1 MTHSNQPVTTTVTI
15 QAIEEEIANGVTH
28 GLGLLLSIAGLYALV
43 VLTSAYGNAWHVVGC
58 TIYGSS
64 LVALYAV
71 STLYH
76 SLPNPRWKVILRR
89 IDHIA
94 MFLLIAGT
102 YTPFTLVNLR
112 GPFGW
117 TLFGLVWGLA
127 VVGIVFKLVYGHRL
141 EWLSLALYLT
151 MGWICLIAAKPII
164 AVIPTAGLLWLLAG
178 GLCYTAGTVFYA
190 YDHAVR
196 FFHTVW
202 HLFVLAGSALHF
214 GAVFYYVVPLAP

>member
-1 MTHSNQPVTTTVTI
+1 MTDVAKPAARPVTL

-28 GLGLLLSIAGLYALV
+28 GLGLLLSIVGLYALV
-43 VLTSAYGNAWHVVGC
+43 ALTSAYGNAWHVVGC
-58 TIYGSS
+58 TVYGAS
-64 LVALYAV
+64 LVLLYGV

-76 SLPNPRWKVILRR
+76 GLQNATWKRVLRR
-89 IDHIA
+89 VDHIA
-94 MFLLIAGT
+94 IFLLIAGT

-127 VVGIVFKLVYGHRL
+127 VLGIVFKLVWGHRL

-151 MGWICLIAAKPII
+151 MGWICVIAAKPII
-164 AVIPTAGLLWLLAG
+164 EAIPTNGLLWLLAG
-178 GLCYTAGTVFYA
+178 GLCYTAGTIFYA
-190 YDHAVR
+190 LNHSVRYFHAV
-196 FFHTVW
+196 W
-202 HLFVLAGSALHF
+202 HIFVLAGSALHF